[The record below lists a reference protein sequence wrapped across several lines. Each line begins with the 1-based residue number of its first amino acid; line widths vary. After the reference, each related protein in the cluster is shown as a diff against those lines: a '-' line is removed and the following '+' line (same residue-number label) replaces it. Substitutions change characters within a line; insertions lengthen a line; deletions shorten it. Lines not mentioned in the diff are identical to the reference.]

1 MAIRESI
8 MCAALATAAAS
19 ATSLAQA
26 ADIVPSYPP
35 VAAPV
40 LYAPFTWTGFYIGGN
55 LGGGFANANSTA
67 SAFGVSATGSETL
80 TGFIGGGQAG
90 FNWQAGPAVL
100 GLEAD
105 FQGTNQNNSV
115 TIGPFTTTDKITYFG
130 TVRGRV
136 GVALDRWRPYVTAGW
151 GQGGWSTTAS
161 LAGIGTVNATSTH
174 DFWTV
179 GGGIEYAFWGN
190 ASVKLEYLH
199 LDTGTITTTF
209 PPLSLTSR
217 IQDNV
222 VRGGI
227 NYRF

>member
-1 MAIRESI
+1 VAFRKSI
-8 MCAALATAAAS
+8 VRAAFAALALSAAS
-19 ATSLAQA
+19 LTQA
-26 ADIVPSYPP
+26 ADLSGPYPP
-35 VAAPV
+35 AGAPV

-55 LGGGFANANSTA
+55 LGAGFATANATA
-67 SAFGVSATGSETL
+67 SAFGVSASGSETL

-105 FQGTNQNNSV
+105 FQGANQTNSA
-115 TIGPFTTTDKITYFG
+115 TIGPFSTSEKITYFG

-136 GVALDRWRPYVTAGW
+136 GIAFDRWLPYFTAGW

-161 LAGIGTVNATSTH
+161 LAGVGAVNATSTH

-190 ASVKLEYLH
+190 ASVKLEYLY
-199 LDTGTITTTF
+199 LDTGTITTAF
-209 PPLSLTSR
+209 PPLALSSR
-217 IQDNV
+217 IQDNI